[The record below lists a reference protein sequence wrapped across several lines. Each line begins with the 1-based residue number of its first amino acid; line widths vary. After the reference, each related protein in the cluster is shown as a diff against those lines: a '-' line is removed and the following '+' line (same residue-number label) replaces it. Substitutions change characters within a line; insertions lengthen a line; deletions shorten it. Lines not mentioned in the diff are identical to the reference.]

1 MRIFYCILMFLCIGT
16 IQAKKRYPAK
26 EILAQCNQQYHQSL
40 RLNPVEKQMQWLHA
54 QHQVD
59 ILSKV
64 YANNTTVWQDYY
76 IQLMYMVIY
85 LTPAQSIDV
94 HRTYIDKVEKL
105 VAQLPE
111 NYRSLKW
118 YTWRLISTFYVL
130 DNNQAHAL
138 QLLENVIMGI
148 SLNRPEISQQDS
160 INLQEAMINELFCY
174 EALSPEQAR
183 RNIAYLKNM
192 SDKRIPLGIALVHQ
206 EYPMIIKLCSSLLQR
221 HDLTLIERIHFA
233 RIMYDALQK
242 LPPSEYNT
250 QKMLSLITLQDSIYN
265 DIMRIKNSDYNTYK
279 ELQEQTR
286 IQAETDKN
294 NKKQFVHY
302 TRQGSLI
309 GILGLLVIGLLW
321 YLYRRESAH
330 KISIV
335 HQLKKEQNA
344 RRKALDEAKEAY
356 QKQVN
361 LVKNLNHDIRVPL
374 NTLIGFSQLL
384 SSPDTLSKKEQ
395 EIAGQQIRKSNT
407 QLLELINN
415 LLAIARV
422 ETNKMSLQWRHIEV
436 QQLTAPNNWEELI
449 IQMPPTHSL
458 NIVPADSSTML
469 TTDDRHVRKIVEL
482 VVINAVRTS
491 EQNEIVVTSTC
502 DQSLKQLCINISFL
516 RGKQS
521 QEDILE
527 ALDPHKKMID
537 YEDAAKYYL
546 VLARMLSQLIN
557 AQLILSVYNSDNI
570 TIQLNIPL

>member
-1 MRIFYCILMFLCIGT
+1 MRIFYCILTFLCIGT
-16 IQAKKRYPAK
+16 IQAKNRYPAK

-40 RLNPVEKQMQWLHA
+40 RLNPVEKQIQWLHA
-54 QHQVD
+54 QHHVD
-59 ILSKV
+59 ILSKA

-85 LTPAQSIDV
+85 LTPAQSMDI
-94 HRTYIDKVEKL
+94 HRTYIGKVEKL

-148 SLNRPEISQQDS
+148 SINHIELSQQDS
-160 INLQEAMINELFCY
+160 INLREAMINELFCY
-174 EALSPEQAR
+174 ETLSPEQAR

-192 SDKRIPLGIALVHQ
+192 SDKRIPLGIALVYQ

-233 RIMYDALQK
+233 RIMYYALQK
-242 LPPSEYNT
+242 LPSSEYNT
-250 QKMLSLITLQDSIYN
+250 QKMLSLIALQDSIYN
-265 DIMRIKNSDYNTYK
+265 DIMHIKNSDYNTYK

-294 NKKQFVHY
+294 NKKEFVHY
-302 TRQGSLI
+302 ARKGSLI
-309 GILGLLVIGLLW
+309 GVFGLLIIALLW
-321 YLYRRESAH
+321 YLYRKESAH

-335 HQLKKEQNA
+335 HQLKKEQDA
-344 RRKALDEAKEAY
+344 RRKALDEAKDAY

-384 SSPDTLSKKEQ
+384 SSPDTLSKEEQ

-422 ETNKMSLQWRHIEV
+422 ETNKMSLQWRHIEI
-436 QQLTAPNNWEELI
+436 QQLTAANNWKELLN
-449 IQMPPTHSL
+449 QMPPTHSL
-458 NIVPADSSTML
+458 NIAPAKSSTML

-516 RGKQS
+516 RGQQS

>member
-1 MRIFYCILMFLCIGT
+1 MFFCICT
-16 IQAKKRYPAK
+16 IQAKRRYPAK
-26 EILAQCNQQYHQSL
+26 EILAKCNQQYHQSL

-76 IQLMYMVIY
+76 IQLMSMVIY
-85 LTPAQSIDV
+85 LTPAQSMDI

-111 NYRSLKW
+111 NYQSLKW

-148 SLNRPEISQQDS
+148 SLNRLELSQQDS

-174 EALSPEQAR
+174 EALSPEQAK
-183 RNIAYLKNM
+183 RNIAYLKNL
-192 SDKRIPLGIALVHQ
+192 SDKRIILGIALVHQ
-206 EYPMIIKLCSSLLQR
+206 EYPMIIKLCNSLLQR

-265 DIMRIKNSDYNTYK
+265 DIMHIKNSDYNTYK

-286 IQAETDKN
+286 IQTETDKN
-294 NKKQFVHY
+294 NKKEFVHDS
-302 TRQGSLI
+302 RKGSLI
-309 GILGLLVIGLLW
+309 GVLGLLIIGLLW
-321 YLYRRESAH
+321 YLYRKESAH

-335 HQLKKEQNA
+335 HQLKKEQDS
-344 RRKALDEAKEAY
+344 RKKALDEAKDAY

-384 SSPDTLSKKEQ
+384 SSPDTLSKEEQ
-395 EIAGQQIRKSNT
+395 EVAGQQIRKSNT

-422 ETNKMSLQWRHIEV
+422 ETNKMSLQWCHVEV
-436 QQLTAPNNWEELI
+436 QQLTAPNNWKELI
-449 IQMPPTHSL
+449 IQMPPTHLL
-458 NIVPADSSTML
+458 NIVPANSSTKL
-469 TTDDRHVRKIVEL
+469 TTDDRHVRKIIEL

-491 EQNEIVVTSTC
+491 EKNKIVVTSTC
-502 DQSLKQLCINISFL
+502 DQSLKQLCMKISFK
-516 RGKQS
+516 RGLQS
-521 QEDILE
+521 QEEMLE

-537 YEDAAKYYL
+537 YEDSAKYYL

-557 AQLILSVYNSDNI
+557 SQLILSVYNSDNI